1 MSLKTP
7 EIPLESVVAW
17 RRHLHAHPE
26 LSFKEFETAEYL
38 MTTLQKLGVE
48 ASKPTATS
56 VLGVIQGTA
65 DIPDPTRAIALR
77 ADTDALPVQEET
89 GLPFASKVPG
99 VMHACGHDSHTAML
113 LGTAAVLVKNR
124 DKFGGTV
131 KLIFQHSEPSM
142 SLAARLRPVRVASS

>member
-77 ADTDALPVQEET
+77 ADTDGSRFRRKRTCRLHPKCPVSCTPAATIRTRRCCSALQR
-89 GLPFASKVPG
+89 FWSRI
-99 VMHACGHDSHTAML
+99 
-113 LGTAAVLVKNR
+113 GT
-124 DKFGGTV
+124 
-131 KLIFQHSEPSM
+131 SS
-142 SLAARLRPVRVASS
+142 VAP